1 MMENMVLRRLE
12 KKKKSYFKMKFPE
25 KYIKYGER
33 TLHSGGR
40 TDIFYDVNALLTDR
54 IWIGYL
60 LGNLPRSN
68 HYVGIATGGAIIA
81 ALVARERKVK
91 FSMVKDEE
99 LKGEVPV
106 SDYLLV
112 DDVVTT
118 GSSLEEAI
126 SIVGKTPKE
135 IVVVLDRRNENKNPE
150 VHSIFEI

>member
-1 MMENMVLRRLE
+1 
-12 KKKKSYFKMKFPE
+12 
-25 KYIKYGER
+25 
-33 TLHSGGR
+33 
-40 TDIFYDVNALLTDR
+40 
-54 IWIGYL
+54 
-60 LGNLPRSN
+60 
-68 HYVGIATGGAIIA
+68 
-81 ALVARERKVK
+81 
-91 FSMVKDEE
+91 MVKDEE